1 MASAPRGYGL
11 ARAMQSSMLS
21 SRVYSRCLPA
31 LRSPR
36 NIRGLSTTSARTTS
50 LATFKIPKVTNE
62 PNHIYAKGSAQR
74 AGLLATIESQQKRGT
89 IEIPLVIG
97 GKEVKTSQ
105 KSTQHNPSDHNAPVA
120 NYSVASPSDVNK
132 AIEAALAAKPTWES
146 LPFADRAAVFLKAA
160 DLISTKYRYEIMAAT
175 ILGQG
180 KNAWQAEIDAAAE
193 LCDFLRF
200 NVQYAEELYAQQPAH
215 NSPGLWNRTEY
226 RPLEGFVY
234 AVSPF
239 NFTAIGG
246 NLAGTPALLGNV
258 VIWKP
263 SDSAVAAGYLLH
275 KILLE
280 AGLPE
285 NVIQFVP
292 GNPEEV
298 TKTVL
303 AHKQFAALHY
313 TGSTAVFRKLYGQI
327 GQGIAESRYVGYPR
341 IVGETGG
348 KNFHLI
354 HSSADIQNAVVHTVR
369 GAFEYSG
376 QKCSATSRV
385 YVAKSIWPE
394 FKEKLVKETSALKVG
409 APWNPENFIGPVIHE
424 PSFKK
429 LSGVIDD
436 AKNDSE
442 LELLTGGKY
451 DGSKGFFIHPTIY
464 QTTNPSH
471 KLLSTELFGPIL
483 TVYVYDDT
491 VGDAGKAFSEVCELV
506 DRTSEYGLTGSVFAS
521 DRHAIRAAEDAL
533 RNAAGNFYVNCKST
547 GAVVGQQPFG
557 GARASGTND
566 KAGSINIISR
576 FVSLRSIKEEFLPSG
591 TVEYPSN
598 EV

>member
-1 MASAPRGYGL
+1 M
-11 ARAMQSSMLS
+11 RA
-21 SRVYSRCLPA
+21 
-31 LRSPR
+31 
-36 NIRGLSTTSARTTS
+36 LSTTSARTTS
-50 LATFKIPKVTNE
+50 LAAFKTPKVINE
-62 PNHIYAKGSAQR
+62 PNHHYTKGSAQR
-74 AGLLATIESQQKRGT
+74 QALLSAVAAQQDKGT
-89 IEIPLVIG
+89 IDIPLIIG
-97 GKEVKTSQ
+97 GKEVKSSQ
-105 KSTQHNPSDHNAPVA
+105 KSTQYNPSDHATAVA
-120 NYSVASPSDVNK
+120 KYSLASPSDVNN
-132 AIEAALAAKPTWES
+132 AIEAALAAKPAWES

-160 DLISTKYRYEIMAAT
+160 DLISTKYRYEIMAT
-175 ILGQG
+175 TMLGQG

-246 NLAGTPALLGNV
+246 NLAAVPALLGNV
-258 VIWKP
+258 VVWKP
-263 SDSAVAAGYLLH
+263 SDSAVTAGHLLH

-280 AGLPE
+280 AGLPR

-303 AHKQFAALHY
+303 AHRQFAALHY

-327 GQGIAESRYVGYPR
+327 GQGIAEARYTGYPR

-348 KNFHLI
+348 KNFHVV
-354 HSSADIQNAVVHTVR
+354 HGSADVQNAVVHTVR

-385 YVAKSIWPE
+385 YVAKSVWPE
-394 FKEKLVKETSALKVG
+394 FKEKLVKETEALKVG
-409 APWNPENFIGPVIHE
+409 APWDPETFIGPVIHE

-429 LSGVIDD
+429 LSKVIDD
-436 AKNDSE
+436 AKNDPE
-442 LELLTGGKY
+442 LELLAGGKY
-451 DGSKGFFIHPTIY
+451 DGSKGYFIHPTVY
-464 QTTNPSH
+464 QTSSPTH
-471 KLLSTELFGPIL
+471 KLLSTELFGPVL
-483 TVYVYDDT
+483 TAYVYDD
-491 VGDAGKAFSEVCELV
+491 AGGSDEAFLAACKLV
-506 DRTSEYGLTGSVFAS
+506 NETSEYGLTGSVFAT
-521 DRHAIRAAEDAL
+521 DREVIRKAEDAL
-533 RNAAGNFYVNCKST
+533 RDAAGNFYVNCKST

-566 KAGSINIISR
+566 KAGSVNIVSR
-576 FVSLRSIKEEFLPSG
+576 FVSLRSIKEEFLPSD
-591 TVEYPSN
+591 TVAYPSN